1 MPNNEFAKLISKLK
15 EKQYLKN
22 FSNLEIIFNH
32 IIINCI
38 SKCRNN
44 DVKTKLYEILD
55 ELIDIKKFN
64 EITSNQNDQQC
75 SICLCNYKDNDIKV
89 KLPCPCEH
97 VFHKN
102 CIYKWLENSEICP
115 LCKTNVKNEKKGE
128 NEKNKNIINNN
139 NIEDSLNKN
148 CFRKILTELIFIL
161 ISISD
166 NYLLQNKDIDYF
178 ENLQYFLLKIKND
191 KLNLSIFKAFF
202 LALFVTDSEPK
213 LFENQLQYF
222 DDKMKLEEYK
232 IKELN
237 IDLYNHLYNILDFIL
252 ILEPN
257 KEIIIELLLYLDK
270 VYKEYNKNENN
281 KNNDFICIFT
291 HIYNSKKILPQ
302 FFKYLFIYAIKYNKD
317 KLNKTGLK
325 DLFENYKNL
334 ISNIFL
340 NSSKPA
346 YFTLPFEENLE
357 EDLNFIDC
365 YHYFLEIVEIIS
377 ELKES
382 MCKSK
387 EQKKI
392 FYENSCKL
400 LKILY
405 LSTKFN
411 RDLLINKY
419 FKNIFTKYYS
429 FLKENKFIFCPY
441 LITIQNKTNNEIY
454 KKTILGICAEI
465 SLYISIELESNLFN
479 QLFNEDDLIK
489 NYIYKNQE
497 IKDKKYLNEDLNKYF
512 KSLKYKINEKPLL
525 LILINKLCQY
535 IVKNQ
540 ENNNKVEK
548 LKKEYCNTFIDK
560 IKTNYDNWKK
570 LEKENEE
577 LKIINNKNN
586 NNNSEIINSLILFN
600 QNKIDKEIDIEKNDK
615 LTRDSIK
622 KIDLDENENQC
633 PLKKNCLLIKN
644 KNTKKAE
651 SFIFNDI
658 NQEPYIFGNFS
669 DINLNNT
676 VLCLKR
682 DILLKECSI
691 YFSDIY
697 FNDKNFIKLKKY
709 FKYNF
714 ENNSQIICKNKV
726 DKFNYPIKIKKYSNN
741 KYAYPHVFVKPYTSF
756 YNTETFRIS
765 HPFFHRESIRKPSF
779 PYILPHYYFLKN
791 FVDNYNEKIYF
802 NEECEVI
809 MKTNIICGN
818 IYMNEQVIFFINNN
832 EVKKECKNNI
842 KYLFC
847 SMVDDIKL
855 KNKIII
861 IKIKDIEEIISRR
874 YIYDYRALEIFL
886 KNGKSYYF
894 NLYTKEN
901 LNSFF
906 KEIEILKEQNLKN
919 NIIEN
924 DFPIIKNPIKYFE
937 KNKYYEKWIDNE
949 ISTYQYLLY
958 INKFSSRSYNDI
970 NQYPIFPWILLQSK
984 LGSHKDKG
992 ILPKFRELEFP
1003 ISVKNEED
1011 IKDAILFFESSQEEN
1026 PKYPSHYRLH
1036 YSTSGYLLTY
1046 LVRISPFTEEQIRFQ
1061 NAQFDSPS
1069 RQINSIDEILSILS
1083 TGHDNREL
1091 VPEYFTT
1098 VEFLLNSNYVD
1109 FGYRLNDKIMIND
1122 IGYPEKFFSSMSQF
1136 IYYNR
1141 LLLNIKTYFKE
1152 VNTPAFEEELKINL
1166 WIDLIFGF
1174 KQWDQKPKRE
1184 KLNLFGKYCYRQNI
1198 NFDKIL
1204 EKYNA
1209 KELNE
1214 KIIIKKIDSKKSR
1227 IINFGQCPEVLFNH
1241 KHKENIL
1248 APPSEMKKETD
1259 ELEILDNTQAIIEI
1273 NKYEKN
1279 KNKKFKI
1286 VTFWLS
1292 KNKIQNYIYFLV
1304 FEEKSKNNEKNI
1316 VDNDYYILIYKDILA
1331 NLIDPEYQ
1339 IKINEISLFN
1349 TKSKKFYENNN
1360 KLPLNKCSTEKI
1372 DLDLNTEDI
1381 KLGITKTFKNERYA
1395 SVTTNNS
1402 PELNFNEKIDA
1413 NNRKNSDKNVIN
1425 SVKKDYIVYDLYRIS
1440 PKNVLFDI
1448 CFENKM
1454 YFFVGRNIDNT
1465 IKVYGIEMTKNN
1477 EEKLLFNIP
1486 TDSFASCLHK
1496 KDDNIFFSG
1505 HKNGKLY
1512 EWKITYIEDKNKKNK
1527 NLIKKIEILRDLIA
1541 HKESMICCI
1550 NYIEK
1555 HNIIITASNDGK
1567 INIRKYYDFEL
1578 LSVFYPK
1585 IKNSIISRIIY
1596 TDYDLLYL
1604 LIYHKDKKYQNKS
1617 SINVFTLNGLL
1628 IESSSPSNIIDIE
1641 PLKNG
1646 KIFCN
1651 MMNDKKLNIF
1661 GLNQTLGTFNDY
1673 DILSKIII
1681 EKLDIKKCK
1690 IVNFIFEQK
1699 KNTFYI
1705 LLDNKILCRQQISDF
1720 EFLFKGVDKLD
1731 YKNET
1736 NRPSN
1741 NSSENPNENQKK
1753 SSKKDIKRFGS
1764 L

>member
-1 MPNNEFAKLISKLK
+1 MRNDEFTLLISKLK
-15 EKQYLKN
+15 EKYFLN
-22 FSNLEIIFNH
+22 NISNLEIIFNH
-32 IIINCI
+32 IINNYI
-38 SKCRNN
+38 SKCRIN

-55 ELIDIKKFN
+55 ELIDSIKYN
-64 EITSNQNDQQC
+64 EIISNQNDQQC
-75 SICLCNYKDNDIKV
+75 CICLCNYKDNEITKA
-89 KLPCPCEH
+89 LLCGH
-97 VFHKN
+97 IFHQS
-102 CIYKWLENSEICP
+102 CIDKCRSEKCP
-115 LCKTNVKNEKKGE
+115 LCKNNVKNEIKGE
-128 NEKNKNIINNN
+128 NEKNINIINNN
-139 NIEDSLNKN
+139 NIEDSLNKS
-148 CFRKILTELIFIL
+148 CFRKTLTELISIL
-161 ISISD
+161 INISD
-166 NYLLQNKDIDYF
+166 NYLLQNNDIDYF
-178 ENLQYFLLKIKND
+178 EKLEYFLLEIKND
-191 KLNLSIFKAFF
+191 KLNLSIFKALFF
-202 LALFVTDSEPK
+202 VLFRTDSEPN

-222 DDKMKLEEYK
+222 DDKMGLEKYEIKKLNE
-232 IKELN
+232 
-237 IDLYNHLYNILDFIL
+237 DLYNHLYKIMDFVSI
-252 ILEPN
+252 IKPN
-257 KEIIIELLLYLDK
+257 KDIMIELISYFEK
-270 VYKEYNKNENN
+270 VYKEYNRNANN
-281 KNNDFICIFT
+281 KNNDYICIFT
-291 HIYNSKKILPQ
+291 HIFNSKKILPQ
-302 FFKYLFIYAIKYNKD
+302 FFTYLFTYAIKYNKD
-317 KLNKTGLK
+317 KLNKTDLK
-325 DLFENYKNL
+325 DLFVNYKNL
-334 ISNIFL
+334 ITIIFL
-340 NSSKPA
+340 NSSNPA
-346 YFTLPFEENLE
+346 YFTLQFEDNLE
-357 EDLNFIDC
+357 EDLNFMD
-365 YHYFLEIVEIIS
+365 YYYYFLEIVEIIS
-377 ELKES
+377 ELRES
-382 MCKSK
+382 ICKSN
-387 EQKKI
+387 EQKKK

-405 LSTKFN
+405 LSTKLNEDF
-411 RDLLINKY
+411 LINKY
-419 FKNIFTKYYS
+419 FEKIFIKYYN
-429 FLKENKFIFCPY
+429 FLKENKFIFCRY
-441 LITIQNKTNNEIY
+441 LITIQSKNNNEIY
-454 KKTILGICAEI
+454 KKTILEICAEI
-465 SLYISIELESNLFN
+465 SLYISVELESNLFN
-479 QLFNEDDLIK
+479 QLFDEDNLIK

-497 IKDKKYLNEDLNKYF
+497 IKDKKYINEDLNKYF

-525 LILINKLCQY
+525 LILINKLCEY

-540 ENNNKVEK
+540 ENNNNKVEK
-548 LKKEYCNTFIDK
+548 LKKEYFNTFIDI

-577 LKIINNKNN
+577 LKIINNNLD
-586 NNNSEIINSLILFN
+586 IINSLILFN
-600 QNKIDKEIDIEKNDK
+600 QNKIEKEIDKEKNDIV
-615 LTRDSIK
+615 TRDSIK
-622 KIDLDENENQC
+622 NIDLDENENQC

-644 KNTKKAE
+644 KSTKKAKP
-651 SFIFNDI
+651 SILNDI
-658 NQEPYIFGNFS
+658 NLEPYICGNFS
-669 DINLNNT
+669 DINLNNI

-709 FKYNF
+709 FKFNF
-714 ENNSQIICKNKV
+714 ENNLKLICKNKV

-741 KYAYPHVFVKPYTSF
+741 NYAYPHLFVKPYTSF
-756 YNTETFRIS
+756 YNSETFRIS
-765 HPFFHRESIRKPSF
+765 HPYFHRESIRKPSF

-802 NEECEVI
+802 NEECEAI

-818 IYMNEQVIFFINNN
+818 IYMNEQVIYFINNN
-832 EVKKECKNNI
+832 EVKKECKKNI

-855 KNKIII
+855 ENKIII

-886 KNGKSYYF
+886 KSGKSYYF

-906 KEIEILKEQNLKN
+906 KEIEIIKKQNLKN

-937 KNKYYEKWIDNE
+937 QNKYYEKWIDNE

-984 LGSHKDKG
+984 SGSHKNKET
-992 ILPKFRELEFP
+992 LPKFRELEFP
-1003 ISVKNEED
+1003 ISIKKKED
-1011 IKDAILFFESSQEEN
+1011 IQDAILFFEASQEEN

-1061 NAQFDSPS
+1061 NDQFDSPS

-1083 TGHDNREL
+1083 SGHDNREL

-1109 FGYRLNDKIMIND
+1109 FGCRLNDKIMIND
-1122 IGYPEKFFSSMSQF
+1122 IGYPEKFFVSMSQF

-1141 LLLNIKTYFKE
+1141 LLLNIKTYFEEINK
-1152 VNTPAFEEELKINL
+1152 PAFEEELKINL
-1166 WIDLIFGF
+1166 WIDLIFGC
-1174 KQWDQKPKRE
+1174 KQWDPKPKRE

-1204 EKYNA
+1204 EKYKTRKL
-1209 KELNE
+1209 KENM
-1214 KIIIKKIDSKKSR
+1214 IIKKIDSKKSR

-1248 APPSEMKKETD
+1248 APPPEMKKDID
-1259 ELEILDNTQAIIEI
+1259 ELEMLDNTQGIIEI
-1273 NKYEKN
+1273 NKYEKS
-1279 KNKKFKI
+1279 KKKKFKI

-1292 KNKIQNYIYFLV
+1292 KNKIHNYIYFLV
-1304 FEEKSKNNEKNI
+1304 YEDKNKNNERNI
-1316 VDNDYYILIYKDILA
+1316 VDDTYYILIYKDKLA

-1339 IKINEISLFN
+1339 INISEINLFN
-1349 TKSKKFYENNN
+1349 IKSKYNKNIYNNN
-1360 KLPLNKCSTEKI
+1360 IYSNLPLNKCSTEKI
-1372 DLDLNTEDI
+1372 DLDLNTEDTE
-1381 KLGITKTFKNERYA
+1381 LVITKTIKNERHA
-1395 SVTTNNS
+1395 SAMVNNS
-1402 PELNFNEKIDA
+1402 PEFNDYEKIET
-1413 NNRKNSDKNVIN
+1413 NNRKISDKNVIN
-1425 SVKKDYIVYDLYRIS
+1425 SLKKDYIVYDLYRIS
-1440 PKNVLFDI
+1440 PKNILFDI
-1448 CFENKM
+1448 CFENEKKM
-1454 YFFVGRNIDNT
+1454 YFFVGRNLDNS
-1465 IKVYGIEMTKNN
+1465 IKIYGIEMTKNN
-1477 EEKLLFNIP
+1477 EGKLLFNIP
-1486 TDSFASCLHK
+1486 TDSFVSCLHK

-1527 NLIKKIEILRDLIA
+1527 KLIKKIEIVRDLMA

-1651 MMNDKKLNIF
+1651 KINDKKLNIF
-1661 GLNQTLGTFNDY
+1661 GLNQILGTFNDY

-1681 EKLDIKKCK
+1681 EKVDIKKCK
-1690 IVNFIFEQK
+1690 ITNFIFEQK

-1705 LLDNKILCRQQISDF
+1705 LLDNKILCRQQIPDF

-1731 YKNET
+1731 YKT

-1741 NSSENPNENQKK
+1741 NSSDNPNENQKNY
-1753 SSKKDIKRFGS
+1753 SKKDIKRFGS